1 MLNSSHFLLDSF
13 ACPFESK
20 MTKFMKNFIQWRH
33 WNSEKWQRIQHLCK
47 SDSQLL
53 GGPIRYLSQSCN
65 WIAYLEKPRC
75 VLTLLLFYIVWWHG
89 WKLSPYEMWVLSYTS
104 IIWAWIMNEVA
115 GSHFTIQLGSHLPCY
130 WLIPYISQFQQQQL
144 FQTKT

>member
-1 MLNSSHFLLDSF
+1 MFNSSHFFWTALLV
-13 ACPFESK
+13 PLK
-20 MTKFMKNFIQWRH
+20 VWK
-33 WNSEKWQRIQHLCK
+33 SEKWQRIQHICNVIK
-47 SDSQLL
+47 SSNQHETNSSKSAKQLSR
-53 GGPIRYLSQSCN
+53 GPIRYLSQSCS
-65 WIAYLEKPRC
+65 WIAYFEKPRC
-75 VLTLLLFYIVWWHG
+75 VLTFLLFYIVWRHG
-89 WKLSPYEMWVLSYTS
+89 WKSSPYEMWVLSYPS